1 MAERAKPKDINEY
14 IAAFSPDVQTILQKI
29 RSTIRKALPDAS
41 ERIGY
46 QMPAFTQDGD
56 VIYFA
61 AFKKHI
67 GIYPP
72 VHGDEQLMEEIA
84 RYRGEK
90 GNLQFPLDEPGRVHV
105 DDHVWT
111 QDRIPWFDIKDELKR
126 FPRNSSAVPTRAVD
140 SDES

>member
-1 MAERAKPKDINEY
+1 MAQRAKPKDIDEY

-90 GNLQFPLDEPGRVHV
+90 GNLQFPLDEPIPYALIGRIAKCRLQGHLERKA
-105 DDHVWT
+105 
-111 QDRIPWFDIKDELKR
+111 QKR
-126 FPRNSSAVPTRAVD
+126 AKK
-140 SDES
+140 